1 MGHGW
6 FSTFQRMKSPL
17 WVRGWQKHLG
27 ARMTPDRLE
36 HRGCL
41 LLRGAGWII
50 DGIHRRRRGAVTS
63 LAERGAGGCAAGR
76 HHCKNEGAS
85 TGCSRGC
92 SRSQCC
98 LWMVG
103 RFNHHEITNPHIF
116 NETGALRQP
125 VVSVDPLPIMANG
138 LGRVR

>member
-6 FSTFQRMKSPL
+6 FSTFQRMKSLL

-63 LAERGAGGCAAGR
+63 LAERGAGGAQLGDIIVKTRGHPPAARG
-76 HHCKNEGAS
+76 GVAAAS
-85 TGCSRGC
+85 AACGWWEDS
-92 SRSQCC
+92 
-98 LWMVG
+98 
-103 RFNHHEITNPHIF
+103 I
-116 NETGALRQP
+116 
-125 VVSVDPLPIMANG
+125 IMK
-138 LGRVR
+138 